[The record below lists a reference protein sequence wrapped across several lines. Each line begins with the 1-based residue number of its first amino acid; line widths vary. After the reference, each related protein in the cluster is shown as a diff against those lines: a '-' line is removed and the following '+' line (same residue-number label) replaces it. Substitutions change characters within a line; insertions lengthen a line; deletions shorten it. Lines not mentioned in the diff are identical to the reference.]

1 MVFLI
6 YLKRNNME
14 IPKYIKPII
23 IDAPPQEDL
32 DAVENNVIQEE
43 LENLDAWRA
52 FQEDDNQQSLTYGDY

>member
-1 MVFLI
+1 
-6 YLKRNNME
+6 ME